1 MFWQDLALGRS
12 PCLVGAKGAGKSAM
26 VRLLGRVLDYSEAH
40 RMTVHVYKD
49 MGSRDLLL
57 RRATNKAGSTVSPS
71 LRRSSLAHACM
82 HTSWSHQD
90 MTAATCT
97 QIWQAQALVAGALEG
112 ALVVLDGVH
121 RLSPDTLAFLAP
133 LLHDGVSIDMHAS
146 ALVDIDADVDVYVCV

>member
-1 MFWQDLALGRS
+1 
-12 PCLVGAKGAGKSAM
+12 
-26 VRLLGRVLDYSEAH
+26 
-40 RMTVHVYKD
+40 MTVHVYKD

-82 HTSWSHQD
+82 HTRWSHQD

-97 QIWQAQALVAGALEG
+97 QIWQAQALVAGALDG

-121 RLSPDTLAFLAP
+121 RLSPDTLASLAP
-133 LLHDGVSIDMHAS
+133 LLHDGVSINMRAS